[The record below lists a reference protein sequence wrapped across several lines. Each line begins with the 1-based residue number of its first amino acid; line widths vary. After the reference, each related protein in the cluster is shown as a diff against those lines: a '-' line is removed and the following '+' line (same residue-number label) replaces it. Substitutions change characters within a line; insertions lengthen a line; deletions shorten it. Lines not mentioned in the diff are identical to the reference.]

1 MSDFRSQ
8 RIKRIRRKAIL
19 TCVFSVGTAISFSTA
34 TFAWFTINRQA
45 TLQYMNIVAQDSA
58 MVEEVNYYGIKEVNG
73 QSYTFDTTKN
83 KAYLEQYDREFG
95 DGAYQV
101 LIQVKL
107 KDPSAPFQVK
117 ATANKQL
124 LPDSKKGW
132 GNIDWAN
139 MTNYPLSTV
148 VQMTYFGSSAT
159 VSTNTI
165 TVKKTAETVDETFVK
180 LDADVPTYTPS
191 LDLSQAN
198 QKGQCVYIMLDYYSA
213 AITSIYSYNIGVEKF
228 NEGLTFDCDFSITF
242 IPER

>member
-107 KDPSAPFQVK
+107 KDATAPFQVK

-124 LPDSKKGW
+124 LPHRSW
-132 GNIDWAN
+132 GDIDWKNIAN
-139 MTNYPLSTV
+139 PPLSTV
-148 VQMTYFGSSAT
+148 VQMTYFGSTAT
-159 VSTNTI
+159 VSSGTT
-165 TVKKTAETVDETFVK
+165 TVKKAGTTTDQTFIT
-180 LDADVPTYTPS
+180 LDGDAPTYTPS
-191 LDLSQAN
+191 LNLSQTN
-198 QKGQCVYIMLDYYSA
+198 QTGRYVYIMLDYYSA
-213 AITSIYSYNIGVEKF
+213 AITSIYSYNIGVERF
-228 NEGLTFDCDFSITF
+228 NNGLTFNCDFSITF

>member
-58 MVEEVNYYGIKEVNG
+58 MVEEVNYYGITG
-73 QSYTFDTTKN
+73 ISDQSYTFDTTKN
-83 KAYLEQYDREFG
+83 KAYLEQYDRELG
-95 DGAYQV
+95 SGLYQV

-107 KDPSAPFQVK
+107 KDATIPFQVK

-124 LPDSKKGW
+124 LPTSSW
-132 GNIDWAN
+132 GDIDWKNIAN
-139 MTNYPLSTV
+139 PPLSTV
-148 VQMTYFGSSAT
+148 VQMTYFGSAAT
-159 VSTNTI
+159 ISNNAI
-165 TVKKTAETVDETFVK
+165 TVKKTADTVDKTFVT
-180 LDADVPTYTPS
+180 LNADTPAYTPS

-198 QKGQCVYIMLDYYSA
+198 QKGEHVYIMLDYYSA
-213 AITSIYSYNIGVEKF
+213 AITSIYSYNIGVERF
-228 NEGLTFDCDFSITF
+228 NTGLTFGCDFSITF

>member
-58 MVEEVNYYGIKEVNG
+58 MVEEVNYYGIKEVKD

-83 KAYLEQYDREFG
+83 KTYLETYDREFG
-95 DGAYQV
+95 NGAYQV

-107 KDPSAPFQVK
+107 KDPTAPFQVK

-124 LPDSKKGW
+124 LPKRSW
-132 GNIDWAN
+132 GDIDWKNIAN
-139 MTNYPLSTV
+139 PPLSTV
-148 VQMTYFGSSAT
+148 VQMTYFGSTAT
-159 VSTNTI
+159 VSSGTA
-165 TVKKTAETVDETFVK
+165 TVTKTGKTTDQTFVT
-180 LDADVPTYTPS
+180 LDGDAPIYTPS
-191 LDLSQAN
+191 LNLSQAN
-198 QKGQCVYIMLDYYSA
+198 KTGQYVYIMLDYYSA

-228 NEGLTFDCDFSITF
+228 NNGLTFGCDFSITL

>member
-58 MVEEVNYYGIKEVNG
+58 MVEEVNYYGIQAISG

-107 KDPSAPFQVK
+107 KDSTTPFQVK
-117 ATANKQL
+117 ATAKEQL
-124 LPDSKKGW
+124 LPKNTW
-132 GNIDWAN
+132 GDIDWAN
-139 MTNYPLSTV
+139 IATPPLSTV
-148 VQMTYFGSSAT
+148 VQMTYFGSAASASNGAIT
-159 VSTNTI
+159 VTKTNT
-165 TVKKTAETVDETFVK
+165 TTDKTFVT
-180 LDADVPTYTPS
+180 LTGDAPTYTLS
-191 LDLSQAN
+191 LDLTPTN
-198 QKGQCVYIMLDYYSA
+198 QTGQYVYIMLDYYSA
-213 AITSIYSYNIGVEKF
+213 AITSIYSYNIGVERF
-228 NEGLTFDCDFSITF
+228 NKGLTFGCDFSITF

>member
-58 MVEEVNYYGIKEVNG
+58 MVEEVNYYGIKEVKD

-83 KAYLEQYDREFG
+83 KTYLETYDREFG
-95 DGAYQV
+95 NGAYQV

-107 KDPSAPFQVK
+107 KDPTAPFQVK
-117 ATANKQL
+117 ATANEQL
-124 LPDSKKGW
+124 LPNNTW
-132 GNIDWAN
+132 GDIKWATIAN
-139 MTNYPLSTV
+139 PPLSTV
-148 VQMTYFGSSAT
+148 VQMTYFGSAAT
-159 VSTNTI
+159 ASNNAI
-165 TVKKTAETVDETFVK
+165 TVTKTAETVDKTFVT
-180 LDADVPTYTPS
+180 LNADVPTYTPS

-198 QKGQCVYIMLDYYSA
+198 QNGQSVYIMLDYYSV

-228 NEGLTFDCDFSITF
+228 NEGLTFGCDFSITF

>member
-101 LIQVKL
+101 LVQVKL
-107 KDPSAPFQVK
+107 KDDTVPFQVK

-124 LPDSKKGW
+124 LPHRSW
-132 GNIDWAN
+132 GDIDWKN
-139 MTNYPLSTV
+139 ITNPPLSTV
-148 VQMTYFGSSAT
+148 VQMTYFGSTAIASNNA
-159 VSTNTI
+159 I
-165 TVKKTAETVDETFVK
+165 TVTKTAETVDKTFVA
-180 LDADVPTYTPS
+180 LNADVPTYTPS

-198 QKGQCVYIMLDYYSA
+198 QKGRYVYIMLDYYSA

-228 NEGLTFDCDFSITF
+228 NEGLTFGCDFSITF